1 MCNSNFARHDFLL
14 NHNKT
19 KNMLIGNEKQYYQIQ
34 IVHWD
39 YLLKNYRSEFIS
51 IMYPSLKQTIYM
63 TIETCWL
70 ICICNIAF
78 SIETI
83 SKSSKENIIFTVWY
97 LPLQSEI
104 NATLSI
110 TFIIFNCIRD
120 TPTIQILS
128 RLSCSFK
135 QCFL

>member
-1 MCNSNFARHDFLL
+1 MCIARHDFLL

-39 YLLKNYRSEFIS
+39 YLLNNYRSEFIP

-63 TIETCWL
+63 TIETYCL
-70 ICICNIAF
+70 ICTCNIDF

-83 SKSSKENIIFTVWY
+83 SKTSKKIEY
-97 LPLQSEI
+97 LQFDIYHYP
-104 NATLSI
+104 
-110 TFIIFNCIRD
+110 
-120 TPTIQILS
+120 
-128 RLSCSFK
+128 K
-135 QCFL
+135 